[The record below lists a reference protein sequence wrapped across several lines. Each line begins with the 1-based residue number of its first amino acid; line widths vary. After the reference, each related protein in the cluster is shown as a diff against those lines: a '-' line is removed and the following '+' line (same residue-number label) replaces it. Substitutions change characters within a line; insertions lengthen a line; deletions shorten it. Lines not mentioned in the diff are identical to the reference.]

1 MRFWKRSTSWKA
13 WSCWQIFEKIQWKR
27 YRMAMCQWSWQGP
40 SLVLGREKEQGPK
53 VLLKKS
59 RTKNSSPPLPVTPI
73 RRGVSTDWTITEGRK
88 WTGWIRPESLES
100 FSVVAE
106 GKRQSPKDI
115 LWAKELGIDADIYL
129 TLNARIVKFWKS
141 DTPGSWT
148 IGPTL

>member
-1 MRFWKRSTSWKA
+1 M
-13 WSCWQIFEKIQWKR
+13 
-27 YRMAMCQWSWQGP
+27 
-40 SLVLGREKEQGPK
+40 
-53 VLLKKS
+53 
-59 RTKNSSPPLPVTPI
+59 
-73 RRGVSTDWTITEGRK
+73 
-88 WTGWIRPESLES
+88 GWIRPESLES

-129 TLNARIVKFWKS
+129 TLNTRIVEFWKS